1 MSSAKQAIS
10 DQQLAR
16 EEGTADV
23 PVHDDIAR
31 LAYQLWEC
39 RIRDDADGS
48 PEQDW
53 LEAERQLQSAEDLS
67 SAL

>member
-16 EEGTADV
+16 EEGTVGV
-23 PVHDDIAR
+23 PAYDDIAL

-53 LEAERQLQSAEDLS
+53 LEAELQLENAKNRAE
-67 SAL
+67 A

>member
-10 DQQLAR
+10 DQPLAR
-16 EEGTADV
+16 EESTAGV
-23 PVHDDIAR
+23 PAYDDIAR

-53 LEAERQLQSAEDLS
+53 LEAQRQLQDAKNWAE
-67 SAL
+67 A